1 MKATLL
7 AAIATVGLVGCV
19 GGIDQGGSTPDPLGS
34 PDGDGNDNGDN
45 PAGADLTAAK
55 QLFDTT
61 VYPLISA
68 KCSGGA
74 CHSETATGSTLTR
87 FVATDASNGWAVA
100 DGYQA
105 LVGNFSASAAP
116 ILTHVASGHQ
126 GKTWSSTE
134 VSTITAWLDKEVELR
149 NGQGTG
155 TGTGSGS
162 GGTTESLSQATE
174 RVLSQFA
181 GCMSLTNFQTANMA
195 QAWGNMNA
203 TNNQQCENC
212 HATGGFG
219 FIASRQESLFYSTV
233 STKKYFFLQYLTVDL
248 TAGAAMAKVIINT
261 TSFAGVSQGQDPHR
275 EHPRFNST
283 NNQGMQAL
291 KSFYD
296 ATMTR
301 MAIPAGQPGA
311 CDPPRALENM

>member
-19 GGIDQGGSTPDPLGS
+19 GGIDQGGGDPLQS

-45 PAGADLTAAK
+45 PAGADLSAAK
-55 QLFDTT
+55 TLFDTN
-61 VYPLISA
+61 VYPIVNA
-68 KCSGGA
+68 KCSGAA

-87 FVATDASNGWAVA
+87 FVATSATNGWSVAVN
-100 DGYQA
+100 YQA
-105 LVGNFSASAAP
+105 LVGNFTASAAP
-116 ILTHVASGHQ
+116 ILTHIAAGHQ
-126 GKTWSSTE
+126 GRSYLPDE
-134 VSTITAWLDKEVELR
+134 VTKITAWLDKEVELR
-149 NGQGTG
+149 NGQGVG

-162 GGTTESLSQATE
+162 GTESLSQATE

-181 GCMSLTNFQTANMA
+181 GCMSLTNFQTADMA
-195 QAWGNMNA
+195 NAWGNMTA

-212 HATGGFG
+212 HVTGGFG

-233 STKKYFFLQYLTVDL
+233 STKKYYFLQYLTVDL
-248 TAGAAMAKVIINT
+248 TNGAANAKVIMNT

-283 NNQGMQAL
+283 TNQGMTAL
-291 KSFYD
+291 KTFYD
-296 ATMTR
+296 ATMAR
-301 MAIPAGQPGA
+301 MAIPAGQTGA